1 MSIVIDSLILYPSVY
16 SLSLNFEEKFNN
28 LLKESDF
35 FSLNVVKGKFSSE
48 LATKNVYSPHLK
60 FKSIFWGGVPISIV
74 ISKSFWS
81 ISSGYSFSCLVDFLK
96 GYIIYDWNDFLKQKE

>member
-35 FSLNVVKGKFSSE
+35 SSLNVVKGKFSSE
-48 LATKNVYSPHLK
+48 LATKNGY
-60 FKSIFWGGVPISIV
+60 SIV
-74 ISKSFWS
+74 ISISFWS